1 MKTVSNAMKAARVG
15 DIPSMLELF
24 SAVAHDTLLTV
35 SGKTANKLKK
45 EIGYDPIRWMET
57 DFSDSPNISISA
69 CVWVAHSTAEAYY
82 FKQVGVK

>member
-35 SGKTANKLKK
+35 SGK
-45 EIGYDPIRWMET
+45 
-57 DFSDSPNISISA
+57 SDSPNISISA